1 MYGYKREAERDFIHT
16 HTHTHTHN
24 TTHKRQSDTCDQVA
38 RSQRILAARSIH
50 LIAFRAHQDNARS
63 SPHVKLVSILISVKI
78 LLPYEKTLVSSE
90 D

>member
-1 MYGYKREAERDFIHT
+1 MLIRGKQREILY
-16 HTHTHTHN
+16 THTHTHN

-38 RSQRILAARSIH
+38 RSHWSQRILAARSIH

>member
-1 MYGYKREAERDFIHT
+1 MLIRGKQREILHT
-16 HTHTHTHN
+16 HTHTQHTH
-24 TTHKRQSDTCDQVA
+24 THKRPSDSCDQVA
-38 RSQRILAARSIH
+38 RSQRILAARSIQ
-50 LIAFRAHQDNARS
+50 LIAFRAQQDNARS